1 MRILSIGGSGFLS
14 GTVARAAVSQGHDV
28 EVVTRGRRPLPDGVT
43 GITADRKDRATFA
56 TAIANA
62 PGEWDLVVDCI
73 GFDPED
79 AQQDVDCF
87 KDRARQIVFVSSD
100 FVFDPAHR
108 TFPQGE
114 ETNHYATEGYGGKK
128 RQCEQVLAD
137 ADLGGTEWTVVR
149 PCHIY
154 GPGSK
159 LGCLPLHGRDDE
171 IIDRIRKG
179 ETLKLVGGGYFLQQ
193 PILVRDLAELLI
205 SCAGNKNTF
214 GQIFCAAGP
223 DIIESRTYYDEIAR
237 VLGVP
242 PAPIEEL
249 DVQAHLAE
257 NPGAAPFMCH
267 RIYSLDRLQA
277 SGAKAPATPFT
288 VGIKEHVESLA

>member
-1 MRILSIGGSGFLS
+1 MRILSIGGSGFVS
-14 GTVARAAVSQGHDV
+14 GTLAQRALQQGH
-28 EVVTRGRRPLPDGVT
+28 EIQVVTRGQRPLPGGVE
-43 GITADRKDRATFA
+43 GITADRKDRGAFA
-56 TAIANA
+56 EAIANT

-79 AQQDVDCF
+79 AEQDVACF
-87 KDRARQIVFVSSD
+87 RDRAKHLAFISTD

-108 TFPQGE
+108 VFPQRE
-114 ETNHYATEGYGGKK
+114 ETEHYATEGYGGKK
-128 RQCEQVLAD
+128 RACEQILES
-137 ADLGGTEWTVVR
+137 ADLGHTQWTVVR

-159 LGCLPLHGRDDE
+159 LGCLPHHGRDDQ
-171 IIDRIRKG
+171 IIDRIRQG

-193 PILVRDLAELLI
+193 PILARDLSDLI
-205 SCAGNKNTF
+205 LSCAGNDATY

-237 VLGVP
+237 CLNVA

-257 NPGAAPFMCH
+257 KPGAAPFMCH
-267 RIYSLDRLQA
+267 RIYSLDRLVA
-277 SGAKAPATPFT
+277 SGATAPSTPFT
-288 VGIKEHVESLA
+288 SGIKEHVESLA